1 MLSEKMIKRGLAGAF
16 IFAAAGFPAAAQARF
31 DMGAGGGGNPNSP
44 VPAVS
49 RQAVQQGGSGG
60 FQWGDAGVGAAA
72 AITVLGAGAAS
83 SGAARR
89 RRTHRTV
96 IG

>member
-1 MLSEKMIKRGLAGAF
+1 MLSHKMIKRGLAGVLV
-16 IFAAAGFPAAAQARF
+16 FAAAGFPAGAQAF
-31 DMGAGGGGNPNSP
+31 VMDSAAGGSA
-44 VPAVS
+44 PATLAAS
-49 RQAVQQGGSGG
+49 GQAVQQGGSG
-60 FQWGDAGVGAAA
+60 FQWGDAGIGAAA

-89 RRTHRTV
+89 RRTQRTV

>member
-1 MLSEKMIKRGLAGAF
+1 MLSHKMIKRGLAGVLV
-16 IFAAAGFPAAAQARF
+16 FAAAGFPAGAQAF
-31 DMGAGGGGNPNSP
+31 AMDSAGGGSAPGL
-44 VPAVS
+44 VVS
-49 RQAVQQGGSGG
+49 GQAVQQGGSG
-60 FQWGDAGVGAAA
+60 FQWGDAGIGAAA